1 MISLWWGLIFELS
14 PPLTANKNTEKA
26 NEFMFT
32 GIIEAVGT
40 IKAININEQGARLV
54 VGSGK
59 LDMSDV
65 NLGDSIATNGICLTV
80 VAFDGV
86 SYSVDV
92 SKETLTRTG
101 FANYQVGMEVNLEK
115 AMLPTTRF
123 GGHIVSGHVDGVA
136 QIESITHN
144 GNSIEYWVSMP
155 ADLAPYISEKG
166 SVTIDGIS
174 LTVNALVDGSAGGSD
189 GKFRLTIV
197 PHTTEQTIIK
207 SYQVGTKVNL
217 EVDVI
222 ARYLERLLTKKAPE
236 STNDSSSITQN
247 LLMKSGF
254 IK

>member
-1 MISLWWGLIFELS
+1 
-14 PPLTANKNTEKA
+14 
-26 NEFMFT
+26 MFT

-54 VGSGK
+54 VGCGK

-92 SKETLTRTG
+92 SKETLERTG
-101 FANYQVGMEVNLEK
+101 FANYQVGFEVNLEK

-144 GNSIEYWVSMP
+144 GNSIEYWVAMP
-155 ADLAPYISEKG
+155 VELAPYISEKG

-174 LTVNALVDGSAGGSD
+174 LTVNSVVDSSD
-189 GKFRLTIV
+189 GGKFRLTIV

-207 SYQVGTKVNL
+207 NYQVGTKVNL

-222 ARYLERLLTKKAPE
+222 ARYLERLLMKKSPDTE
-236 STNDSSSITQN
+236 DQSSSITEA
-247 LLMKSGF
+247 LLVKSGF